1 MKQPKRKF
9 IPRSLAGIAV
19 ATLLTSQ
26 ASAQIHMPV
35 QPHNQVLVLAEEQYQ
50 QGHYRM
56 AIQSARQ
63 YLGTSLQPTA
73 INTLTDV
80 EKAQY
85 YLALSQLKLDNDGC
99 TDSATAFITKTANP
113 VYQQRTAFA
122 LAQYYFRH
130 EQLAN
135 AISWYEAAGISN
147 LSNHEIADSKFE
159 LAYCYFN
166 SKQFDKAEPLFATI
180 KEIDGKYRNPGN
192 YYYGL
197 LAYNTGDYENA
208 LKSFKRIDQLPE
220 YSNIVPYYIAE
231 IYYFMG
237 DRQKALSEAQRLIR
251 RPEKLYYDNELHL
264 LAAQC
269 LFEAEQYSEALPYF
283 EHYYEN
289 SNKIRKE
296 ELYEMAYCYYRVNDY
311 RHAIDNFRQLSSAQD
326 SLGQTAMYLLGDCY
340 LKTGD
345 KKSARSAFNICA
357 DMSYNAGQREASLL
371 LAGKLAY
378 EMGYNDEAA
387 TRLRTL
393 LTDYPQS
400 PYTSEAKTI
409 FSDLL
414 TKTNSYAEAF
424 NMLQEVTN
432 RDAQYAQV
440 FQKVA
445 YGYAMQQMQAGNL
458 SMADS
463 LLSLSLQSPTDK
475 SYQAVASFWKGD
487 IAYRTQHFPE
497 AISYSQAFI
506 DNAGNQQRTN
516 FISSTATQQH
526 AYMNMGYAAM
536 EQNEFAAAQGYFA
549 KAQQT
554 QGAGYS
560 SNLAATATMREAD
573 AAFMRKEYAQAITL
587 YDKAIAG
594 NSSDADYARF
604 QKAVVLGVQNKTTE
618 KATILQSLVN
628 RTPASAYAHDARY
641 ELALTWLEDDK
652 YQQAITMLQ
661 PLTTGTDAKGLAPKA
676 WIKTG
681 FAWQELDNNAKAIE
695 AYRHVVTDY
704 PASTERATAL
714 DALKS
719 LYIQDNQPA
728 AYAQLLKD
736 NNLPAADD
744 NALDST
750 FYAAAEAQF
759 ASGKYDKAK
768 LAFGQY
774 LQQYPNG
781 AFAVKASYY
790 KAESHYQLKEYKEA
804 LAAYDV
810 VLNNGWSDFTENSA
824 RRAAALA
831 YQSGDNAAAAKYYGI
846 LRTSAMGKEDLQ
858 TAYSGLTRTNF
869 NTGNYAA
876 AGQYADTLLSLPE
889 VNDNLAAEARFY
901 KAKSLQNQQN
911 DADAIILYQQVTGAK
926 DVAMAAEA
934 RYRIAEIYFKQNKL
948 KESETAAGE
957 TIKQGGNDYWV
968 VKSYILLADLLTKQ
982 KDYFNAKATLQSII
996 KNTKNQELKQEAN
1009 KKLEEVKALEKKQS
1023 KLTEE

>member
-1 MKQPKRKF
+1 
-9 IPRSLAGIAV
+9 
-19 ATLLTSQ
+19 
-26 ASAQIHMPV
+26 MPV
-35 QPHNQVLVLAEEQYQ
+35 QPHNQALVLTEEQYQ

-56 AIQSARQ
+56 AVQSARQ
-63 YLGTSLQPTA
+63 YLGTAAQPTA
-73 INTLTDV
+73 VHTLTDM

-85 YLALSQLKLDNDGC
+85 YLALAQLKLNSDGC
-99 TDSATAFITKTANP
+99 ADSAEIFIGRTANP

-130 EQLAN
+130 EQLTN
-135 AISWYEAAGISN
+135 AISWYEAAGIAN
-147 LSNHEIADSKFE
+147 LSNREIADSKFE

-166 SKQFDKAEPLFATI
+166 SRQFEKAEPLFATI
-180 KEIDGKYRNPGN
+180 KEIDGRYHNPGN

-283 EHYYEN
+283 EHYYSN
-289 SNKIRKE
+289 SNKIRKD

-311 RHAIDNFRQLSSAQD
+311 PHAIDNFRQLSNAQD

-357 DMSYNAGQREASLL
+357 DLPYNAGQREASLL
-371 LAGKLAY
+371 LAGKLSY
-378 EMGYNDEAA
+378 ELGYNDEAA
-387 TRLRTL
+387 ARLRML
-393 LTDYPQS
+393 LSEYPQS
-400 PYTSEAKTI
+400 AYASEAKTI

-414 TKTNSYAEAF
+414 TKTNNYAEAYR
-424 NMLQEVTN
+424 MLQEVTN
-432 RDAQYAQV
+432 RDAAYTQV
-440 FQKVA
+440 FQKVT

-458 SMADS
+458 TMADS
-463 LLSLSLQSPTDK
+463 LLGLSLQNPADK
-475 SYQAVASFWKGD
+475 SYEAVASFWKGD

-497 AISYSQAFI
+497 AISYTQAFI
-506 DNAGNQQRTN
+506 DNAGSQQRTSY
-516 FISSTATQQH
+516 ISSTATQQH

-536 EQNEFAAAQGYFA
+536 ELNDFAAAQGYFA

-554 QGAGYS
+554 QGTGYS
-560 SNLAATATMREAD
+560 SQLAATATMREAD
-573 AAFMRKEYAQAITL
+573 AAFMRKEYAQAINL
-587 YDKAIAG
+587 YNKAI
-594 NSSDADYARF
+594 NSNSTDADYARF
-604 QKAVVLGVQNKTTE
+604 QKAIVLGVQNKTAE
-618 KATILQSLVN
+618 KTTILQSLIN
-628 RTPASAYAHDARY
+628 RTPASMYANDARY
-641 ELALTWLEDDK
+641 ELALVYLEDDK
-652 YQQAITMLQ
+652 YQQAITTLQ
-661 PLTTGTDAKGLAPKA
+661 PLTTAADARNLAPKA

-681 FAWQELDNNAKAIE
+681 FAWQEQDNDAKAIE

-704 PASTERATAL
+704 PASPERATAL

-728 AYAQLLKD
+728 AYAQLLKE

-759 ASGKYDKAK
+759 AAGKYDKAK
-768 LAFGQY
+768 QAFGQY

-781 AFAVKASYY
+781 AFAVKANYY

-804 LAAYDV
+804 LSSYDI
-810 VLNNGWSDFTENSA
+810 VLNNGWSDFTDNSA

-831 YQSGDNAAAAKYYGI
+831 YQNGDYAAAGRYYHI

-858 TAYSGLTRTNF
+858 TAYSGLTRSSF
-869 NTGNYAA
+869 QTGDYAA

-889 VNDNLAAEARFY
+889 VSDNLAAEARFY
-901 KAKSLQNQQN
+901 KARSLQVQQN
-911 DADAIILYQQVTGAK
+911 DAEALALYQQVTGVK
-926 DVAMAAEA
+926 DAAMAAEA
-934 RYRIAEIYFKQNKL
+934 RYRISEIYLKQGKL

-968 VKSYILLADLLTKQ
+968 VKSYILLSDILTKQ

-996 KNTKNQELKQEAN
+996 KNTKNQELKTEAN

>member
-26 ASAQIHMPV
+26 ASAQIHVPV
-35 QPHNQVLVLAEEQYQ
+35 HPHNQSLILAEEQYQ

-56 AIQSARQ
+56 AAQSARQ
-63 YLGTSLQPTA
+63 YLGAYAQPTA
-73 INTLTDV
+73 THPLTDV

-85 YLALSQLKLDNDGC
+85 YLALAQLKLDNDGC
-99 TDSATAFITKTANP
+99 TDSAVAFINRTANP
-113 VYQQRTAFA
+113 AYQQRTAFA

-130 EQLAN
+130 EQLTS

-147 LSNHEIADSKFE
+147 LTNREIADSKFE

-166 SKQFDKAEPLFATI
+166 SRQFSKAEPLFATI
-180 KEIDGKYRNPGN
+180 KEIDGKYHNPGN

-237 DRQKALSEAQRLIR
+237 DRQKALSEAERLIR

-269 LFEAEQYSEALPYF
+269 LFEAERYSEALPYF

-289 SNKIRKE
+289 SNKIRKD

-340 LKTGD
+340 LKTND
-345 KKSARSAFNICA
+345 KKSARSAFNICS

-371 LAGKLAY
+371 LAGKLSY

-387 TRLRTL
+387 ARLRML

-400 PYTSEAKTI
+400 PYASEAKTI

-458 SMADS
+458 SVADS
-463 LLSLSLQSPTDK
+463 LLSLSLENPVDK
-475 SYQAVASFWKGD
+475 SYQAVAGFWKGD

-497 AISYSQAFI
+497 AVSYSQAFV
-506 DNAGNQQRTN
+506 DNADNERRIN
-516 FISSTATQQH
+516 YISSTATRQH

-536 EQNEFAAAQGYFA
+536 ELNDFAAAQSYFA

-554 QGAGYS
+554 QGTGYS
-560 SNLAATATMREAD
+560 SQLAATATMREAD
-573 AAFMRKEYAQAITL
+573 AAFMRKEYTQAISL
-587 YDKAIAG
+587 YDKAIAS
-594 NSSDADYARF
+594 NSPDADYARF
-604 QKAVVLGVQNKTTE
+604 QKAIVLGVQNKTSE
-618 KATILQSLVN
+618 KATILQSLIN
-628 RTPASAYAHDARY
+628 RTPASAYANDARY
-641 ELALTWLEDDK
+641 ELALAYLEDDK
-652 YQQAITMLQ
+652 YQQAVTMLQ
-661 PLTTGTDAKGLAPKA
+661 PLTIAPDARNLAPKA

-681 FAWQELDNNAKAIE
+681 FAWQEMDNDTKAIE

-704 PASTERATAL
+704 PASAERATAL

-719 LYIQDNQPA
+719 LYIQSNQPA
-728 AYAQLLKD
+728 AYAQLLKE

-759 ASGKYDKAK
+759 AAGRYDKAK
-768 LAFGQY
+768 QAFGQY

-781 AFAVKASYY
+781 AFAVKAAYY
-790 KAESHYQLKEYKEA
+790 KAESHYQLKEYKDA
-804 LAAYDV
+804 LAGYDV
-810 VLNNGWSDFTENSA
+810 VLNSGWSDFTEASA
-824 RRAAALA
+824 RRAALLA
-831 YQSGDNAAAAKYYGI
+831 YQNGDNAAAAKYYGI
-846 LRTSAMGKEDLQ
+846 LRSSAMGKEDLQ
-858 TAYSGLTRTNF
+858 AAYSGLLRTSF

-889 VNDNLAAEARFY
+889 VSDNLAFEARFY
-901 KAKSLQNQQN
+901 KAKSLQSQQN
-911 DADAIILYQQVTGAK
+911 GAGALALYQQVTASK
-926 DVAMAAEA
+926 DVATAAEA
-934 RYRIAEIYFKQNKL
+934 RYRIAEIYFNQGNL
-948 KESETAAGE
+948 KESEAAAGE

-968 VKSYILLADLLTKQ
+968 VKSYILLADILTKQ

-996 KNTKNQELKQEAN
+996 KNTKVPELKAEAG